1 MIKWPSAMYVK
12 PGTTNTAWTF
22 LTMFLKKKMSPGSVN
37 HVPQCET
44 LPSILLY
51 IVYPGVATC
60 IDYQSILSLLCFSL
74 WDMISPLPLLYTCT
88 CITAYIYLFS
98 LSLSL
103 SPCLSLSPSPPP
115 LSLSLSLCLAR
126 LNANTCTL
134 YVYMSITIIILFF
147 LLFIPVFF

>member
-51 IVYPGVATC
+51 TVYPGVATC
-60 IDYQSILSLLCFSL
+60 IDYRFILSLLCFSL
-74 WDMISPLPLLYTCT
+74 WDILTLPLLYTRT
-88 CITAYIYLFS
+88 CIPAYIYLS
-98 LSLSL
+98 LS
-103 SPCLSLSPSPPP
+103 
-115 LSLSLSLCLAR
+115 LAR
-126 LNANTCTL
+126 LNASTCMCTYL
-134 YVYMSITIIILFF
+134 IIFSVVF
-147 LLFIPVFF
+147 LFIPVFS

>member
-44 LPSILLY
+44 LPNILLY

-60 IDYQSILSLLCFSL
+60 I
-74 WDMISPLPLLYTCT
+74 
-88 CITAYIYLFS
+88 
-98 LSLSL
+98 
-103 SPCLSLSPSPPP
+103 
-115 LSLSLSLCLAR
+115 
-126 LNANTCTL
+126 
-134 YVYMSITIIILFF
+134 IILFF
-147 LLFIPVFF
+147 SQCYFSSYLCFLEWALQLNKPDTGKVYAVVGSTFLEFCFGVKKWF